1 MATIIEGVSHLDRDE
16 LANILSD
23 ESSEVIVLDVREV
36 DEYVAGHIPGVPLIP
51 MGALPELIDHF
62 DASREYV
69 FVCRSG
75 ARSLKVAQFF
85 QSAGFDK
92 VHNYEGGML
101 AWDRDFAQGEEHIIE
116 EFSMDAL
123 KRK

>member
-16 LANILSD
+16 LADILSD
-23 ESSEVIVLDVREV
+23 ESSNVIVLDVREI
-36 DEYVAGHIPGVPLIP
+36 DEYTAGHIPGVPLIP
-51 MGALPELIDHF
+51 MGQLPELIDQF

-85 QSAGFDK
+85 QSAGFSN

-101 AWDRDFAQGEEHIIE
+101 AWDREFAQGEEHVIE
-116 EFSMDAL
+116 AFSMDAL